1 MQYDS
6 NKESTIELLGITG
19 ILTSL
24 ACAIQ
29 HIFLVAYAYN
39 WMPVILIAVDGF
51 LFTSFIFFY
60 KMKSISVKLLVVSS
74 VLMLLQQGL
83 FLAAG
88 GILWLCCIVT
98 AFTIIVTVLSYI
110 QDLKLYM
117 HELEQE
123 EKNDLFNY

>member
-29 HIFLVAYAYN
+29 HLFLVTYAYN
-39 WMPVILIAVDGF
+39 WMPIILIVVDGF

-60 KMKSISVKLLVVSS
+60 KMKSFSVKLLMIST
-74 VLMLLQQGL
+74 VLMLL
-83 FLAAG
+83 
-88 GILWLCCIVT
+88 T
-98 AFTIIVTVLSYI
+98 
-110 QDLKLYM
+110 
-117 HELEQE
+117 
-123 EKNDLFNY
+123 